1 MYNKTLH
8 ILHISHYQFICIQ
21 VKALPNTPKP
31 SDAFK
36 KVVLSLIMNVDWFQ
50 PYKHT
55 RHSVG
60 AIYLSINNLPRH
72 LRYKPC
78 NILLTG
84 LIPGPREP
92 KDINPFIGPIVD
104 ELKAFLTGQEVDGY
118 FVQAFLTCTSNDNP
132 AARKLC
138 GFSSHVSYNGC
149 YRCTKVFPSNGFGK
163 GVDSSG
169 YNFSDWAPK
178 RKESVLEAGDKY
190 LQVCA
195 LVHMYVHA

>member
-169 YNFSDWAPK
+169 YDFSDWAPNE
-178 RKESVLEAGDKY
+178 RNL
-190 LQVCA
+190 C
-195 LVHMYVHA
+195 